1 MFYFTSDT
9 QNRTAGDERDVNFY
23 WNERIALENKWTIW
37 YNTNKERN
45 SMTRS
50 LVRRKSSRRQTSP
63 RRCAEISA
71 DVSDERSNMSWVC
84 FDKCRKVARL
94 QCLQGEDVP
103 FAGCSCAAFRLFCF
117 GGTKYEK
124 ETSSNLSAPVS
135 LLRQPLCSEKCRWHL
150 PQQFQEHHVVCLQQ
164 VPCL

>member
-1 MFYFTSDT
+1 
-9 QNRTAGDERDVNFY
+9 
-23 WNERIALENKWTIW
+23 
-37 YNTNKERN
+37 
-45 SMTRS
+45 MTRS

-103 FAGCSCAAFRLFCF
+103 FADCSCAVFRLFCF
-117 GGTKYEK
+117 GGTNYEK
-124 ETSSNLSAPVS
+124 ETSSKCCTKMS
-135 LLRQPLCSEKCRWHL
+135 LLRQPFGIEKCRWNISH
-150 PQQFQEHHVVCLQQ
+150 QQQRHYALRLQQ
-164 VPCL
+164 ISCLRLIRPGASRDEDSCGDDGKPGTSGSAQ

>member
-9 QNRTAGDERDVNFY
+9 QNRTAGDEQDVNFY
-23 WNERIALENKWTIW
+23 WNERIVLEIKYSVW
-37 YNTNKERN
+37 YNIDTERN
-45 SMTRS
+45 AMTRS

-63 RRCAEISA
+63 QRCAEISA
-71 DVSDERSNMSWVC
+71 DVSDERSKMSWVC

-124 ETSSNLSAPVS
+124 ETSSKLSALVPV
-135 LLRQPLCSEKCRWHL
+135 LWQPFSFEKCRRYL
-150 PQQFQEHHVVCLQQ
+150 PQ
-164 VPCL
+164 

>member
-1 MFYFTSDT
+1 MRFVLKHIKSVKHITGLICFILESHT
-9 QNRTAGDERDVNFY
+9 QNRTAGDEQDVNFY
-23 WNERIALENKWTIW
+23 WNERLVLEIKFSVW
-37 YNTNKERN
+37 YNINTERN
-45 SMTRS
+45 ATTRS

-103 FAGCSCAAFRLFCF
+103 FAGCSCAVFRLFCF
-117 GGTKYEK
+117 GGTNYEK
-124 ETSSNLSAPVS
+124 ETSSKLSTPVPV
-135 LLRQPLCSEKCRWHL
+135 LWQPFGVEKR
-150 PQQFQEHHVVCLQQ
+150 
-164 VPCL
+164 

>member
-1 MFYFTSDT
+1 M
-9 QNRTAGDERDVNFY
+9 DERCVNYHQNQLFV
-23 WNERIALENKWTIW
+23 LENKWTIW
-37 YNTNKERN
+37 YNTNTERN
-45 SMTRS
+45 AMTRS

-103 FAGCSCAAFRLFCF
+103 FAGCSCAVFWLFCF
-117 GGTKYEK
+117 GGTNYEK
-124 ETSSNLSAPVS
+124 ETSSKLSTPVS
-135 LLRQPLCSEKCRWHL
+135 LLRQSFRIEKCRWHL
-150 PQQFQEHHVVCLQQ
+150 PLQ
-164 VPCL
+164 